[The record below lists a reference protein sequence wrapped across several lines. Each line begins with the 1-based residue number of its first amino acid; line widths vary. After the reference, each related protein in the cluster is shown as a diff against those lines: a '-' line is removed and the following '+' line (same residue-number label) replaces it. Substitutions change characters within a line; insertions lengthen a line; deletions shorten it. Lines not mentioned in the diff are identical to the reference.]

1 VLKSIAVFV
10 SAVFASGFT
19 LVMLG
24 GSSGAEADRCMERP
38 GSSAPAGRHWYYT
51 LDHDTHRK
59 CWVLAPE
66 GLKPRSN
73 HSFSDRVVP
82 SRKAQIAFS
91 SASSSIEGH
100 DAVEAK
106 PAKPTATQVE
116 AHYEAAG
123 LPQRPVEVPATMGS
137 TGQGPVPVSDYL
149 TEDIA
154 MVLQEQSQ
162 TTKTTVADANIGAGP
177 LTVGDA
183 NVTKDGTPLRAVL
196 MLFAGTLLASGV
208 ARLAFMLAGNTPF

>member
-1 VLKSIAVFV
+1 
-10 SAVFASGFT
+10 
-19 LVMLG
+19 
-24 GSSGAEADRCMERP
+24 
-38 GSSAPAGRHWYYT
+38 
-51 LDHDTHRK
+51 
-59 CWVLAPE
+59 
-66 GLKPRSN
+66 
-73 HSFSDRVVP
+73 
-82 SRKAQIAFS
+82 
-91 SASSSIEGH
+91 
-100 DAVEAK
+100 VEAK